1 MFVPSVFILEKT
13 VTQKNM
19 QDEKFQSSKRKV
31 LFEILSQALSFLDK
45 IKKKRLIFLFISP
58 LSYGL
63 DF

>member
-45 IKKKRLIFLFISP
+45 IKKKRLIFLFI
-58 LSYGL
+58 
-63 DF
+63 